1 MTSLGVCA
9 FDEFDSVLRAE
20 DTELLELTHQL
31 ASTLAVLALT
41 ELVVS
46 CRFAK
51 VDGGLCQDGGDC
63 FVHARR
69 SGYVASAVW
78 MRQTITSLSEARTAR
93 IVTGSIAGV
102 PLFQTTSPLTDTNA
116 FENSY

>member
-1 MTSLGVCA
+1 MTSSVCA
-9 FDEFDSVLRAE
+9 FDEFDAAVRAE
-20 DTELLELTHQL
+20 HTEQIELLHQL
-31 ASTLAVLALT
+31 AGSLAVLALA

-51 VDGGLCQDGGDC
+51 VDGGLCQYGCDG
-63 FVHARR
+63 FVHA
-69 SGYVASAVW
+69 SVPVYVASAVW
-78 MRQTITSLSEARTAR
+78 MRQMITSVAACLTAR